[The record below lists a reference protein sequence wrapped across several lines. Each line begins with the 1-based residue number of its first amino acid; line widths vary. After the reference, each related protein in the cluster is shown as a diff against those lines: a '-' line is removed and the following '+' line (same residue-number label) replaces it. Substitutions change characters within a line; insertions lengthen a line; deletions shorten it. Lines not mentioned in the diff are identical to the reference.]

1 MIFGDGEH
9 AKVLRDIP
17 IYPSN
22 GWIVAIGD
30 NAVRKKEVL
39 NLEALWR
46 YEWEPPRFG
55 VAVHPSATVSPRAKI
70 GEGSV
75 ICSGAVIVA
84 DAVIGKHNIIN
95 SHASVDHDCVL
106 QDFVHI
112 APGAHLCGGVQVG
125 EGGFV
130 GTGVCLAP
138 GYHVPE
144 WTLIK
149 ARRIRPEDVQGII
162 LV

>member
-1 MIFGDGEH
+1 MIFANGGH
-9 AKVLRDIP
+9 AKVVRNIP
-17 IYPSN
+17 IFPD
-22 GWIVAIGD
+22 GAWIVAIGD
-30 NAVRKKEVL
+30 NSVRKKEAL
-39 NLEALWR
+39 NLEA
-46 YEWEPPRFG
+46 EWKKEGKPDRFG
-55 VAVHPSATVSPRAKI
+55 VAIHPSATVSPQAKI

-75 ICSGAVIVA
+75 ICAGAVIVA
-84 DAVIGKHNIIN
+84 DAVIGKHCIVNTC
-95 SHASVDHDCVL
+95 ASVDHDCVL

-138 GYHVPE
+138 GYKVPE

-149 ARRIRPEDVQGII
+149 ARRIKPEDVQGII
-162 LV
+162 RV

>member
-1 MIFGDGEH
+1 MIHGDGEH

-17 IYPSN
+17 IFPE
-22 GWIVAIGD
+22 GAWVVAIGD
-30 NAVRKKEVL
+30 NAVRKKEVR
-39 NLEALWR
+39 NLEKEGR
-46 YEWEPPRFG
+46 QFG
-55 VAVHPSATVSPRAKI
+55 VAIHASAVVSPKAKI

-75 ICSGAVIVA
+75 ICAGAVIVA
-84 DAVIGKHNIIN
+84 DAVIGKHCIVNTC
-95 SHASVDHDCVL
+95 ASVDHDCVL

-138 GYHVPE
+138 GYRVPE
-144 WTLIK
+144 WTIIK
-149 ARRIRPEDVQGII
+149 ARRIKPEDVQGI
-162 LV
+162 VRV